1 MNKETPPLEI
11 LESAFQRSR
20 LGDWRGT
27 QELCAALGDHP
38 PPIGAV
44 ARLNIL
50 ICQYHL
56 GHTKLIPERA
66 LPLLSHLPAGGQLA
80 CVGLA
85 LLAARKNGE
94 LQKLKPVVLALTD
107 PKYKAFDLP
116 SVPTYVMLDRHL
128 AKCVV
133 LESDD
138 AALMSEI
145 VQEFLNSAGLTAD
158 EQRGLRSV
166 ADRYLERASKT
177 AASNLK
183 RNAVTRPKSAWWKFW

>member
-1 MNKETPPLEI
+1 MNEQTSPLEI

-20 LGDWRGT
+20 LQDWRGA
-27 QELCAALGDHP
+27 QELCAALGNHP

-56 GHTKLIPERA
+56 GHTKLVPERA
-66 LPLLSHLPAGGQLA
+66 LPLLSHLPVTGWLPCA
-80 CVGLA
+80 GLA

-94 LQKLKPVVLALTD
+94 LPALKHVVLALAD
-107 PKYKAFDLP
+107 PKFQAWDLP
-116 SVPTYVMLDRHL
+116 TVPTCVMLD
-128 AKCVV
+128 ANMSACIV

-145 VQEFLNSAGLTAD
+145 VQEFLKSPDLAAE
-158 EQRGLRSV
+158 EQAKLQSL
-166 ADRYLERASKT
+166 ASRYLDRASMT
-177 AASNLK
+177 AAHTME
-183 RNAVTRPKSAWWKFW
+183 RNDVTRPHRPWWKLW

>member
-1 MNKETPPLEI
+1 MNEQTSPLEI

-20 LGDWRGT
+20 LQDWRGA
-27 QELCAALGDHP
+27 QELCAALGNHP

-66 LPLLSHLPAGGQLA
+66 LPLLSHLPVTGWLPCA
-80 CVGLA
+80 GLA
-85 LLAARKNGE
+85 LLAARKNGN
-94 LQKLKPVVLALTD
+94 LPILKHVVLALAD
-107 PKYKAFDLP
+107 PKFQAWDLP
-116 SVPTYVMLDRHL
+116 TVPTHVMLD
-128 AKCVV
+128 ANMSACIV

-145 VQEFLNSAGLTAD
+145 VQEFLKSPDLTAD
-158 EQRGLRSV
+158 EQAKLQSLASRYRQVSV
-166 ADRYLERASKT
+166 LTIYTSCEQCQR
-177 AASNLK
+177 
-183 RNAVTRPKSAWWKFW
+183 